1 MNTIK
6 VPGKQKIKIYIC
18 VDMAR
23 NTHYIAEKNMSNAEN
38 AKVKDYSNSPN
49 VVKKTEQARE
59 TLAKFPV
66 PEKYAK

>member
-1 MNTIK
+1 
-6 VPGKQKIKIYIC
+6 
-18 VDMAR
+18 MAR
-23 NTHYIAEKNMSNAEN
+23 NTHYIAEKNTSNVEN

-49 VVKKTEQARE
+49 VIKKTEQARE